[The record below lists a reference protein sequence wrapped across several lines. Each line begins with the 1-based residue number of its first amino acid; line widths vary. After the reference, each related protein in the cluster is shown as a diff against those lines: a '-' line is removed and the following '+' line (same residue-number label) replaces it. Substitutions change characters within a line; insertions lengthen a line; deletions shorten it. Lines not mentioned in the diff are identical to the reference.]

1 MPRNKQFDEQQV
13 LEKAM
18 ELFWKKGYNGTSIQ
32 DLVEHLGINRASLY
46 DTYGGKD
53 ALFEKT
59 FEYYQQINAQ
69 KTKELLA
76 QTPSV
81 KEGLRNLFG
90 LLIEQAVKDADKKG
104 CFVVNT
110 TTELIPNDEKWLPV
124 LNRNRKT
131 FENLFFQHLQRGV
144 AQGEISPDKD
154 LKSIAALLFA
164 LNNGLQVVAKINP
177 SKIDLMKIAEAGM
190 QVLN

>member
-177 SKIDLMKIAEAGM
+177 SKMDLMKIAEAGM

>member
-124 LNRNRKT
+124 LNRNRNT

-177 SKIDLMKIAEAGM
+177 SKMDLMKIAEAGM